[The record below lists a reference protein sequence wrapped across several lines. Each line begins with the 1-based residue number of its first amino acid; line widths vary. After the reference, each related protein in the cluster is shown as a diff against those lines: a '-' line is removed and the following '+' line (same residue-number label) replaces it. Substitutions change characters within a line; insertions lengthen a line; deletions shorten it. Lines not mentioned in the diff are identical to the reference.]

1 MLVTFLW
8 MALAASGGVLS
19 GILWD
24 RTTKPAPADQVLPNQ
39 ADQSA
44 VSFFSSIKIIPTLKL
59 IAIITVGGVAIHLL
73 LKVFKIRLFGK
84 VVK

>member
-1 MLVTFLW
+1 MLITILW

-19 GILWD
+19 GILYD
-24 RTTKPAPADQVLPNQ
+24 RATKPTTPILPSLADSSAP
-39 ADQSA
+39 
-44 VSFFSSIKIIPTLKL
+44 SFFSSIKLIPTITA
-59 IAIITVGGVAIHLL
+59 IAVITVGGVALHLL